1 MRCFCFKLFCVLVM
15 TGFIVLNGCSG
26 SGNYSEE
33 KDEYENSNKDKS
45 KTTSSISELE
55 MEKKRTQIV
64 ETAREEQQNEM
75 YSSSNDSTY
84 LYWINN
90 PVYGKFSK
98 CNIFVMNVLYKA
110 GCKCPYENVTTYDL
124 MDTLRFNEILP
135 VINISEGEKLLKG
148 DLIIW
153 NGHVIIFESYVYEKN
168 TEFVVAW
175 RGGSKQ
181 PNNEIDIIND
191 VAHGRYPLEEGY
203 IVRRPVRVE

>member
-1 MRCFCFKLFCVLVM
+1 MKFYYFRLFYVSIIIL
-15 TGFIVLNGCSG
+15 FIILNGCSG
-26 SGNYSEE
+26 SGNYGEE
-33 KDEYENSNKDKS
+33 KDEYENYHKDKS
-45 KTTSSISELE
+45 KATGSISELE

-64 ETAREEQQNEM
+64 ETAREEQKNEM

-135 VINISEGEKLLKG
+135 VINFSEGEKLLKG

-153 NGHVIIFESYVYEKN
+153 NGHVIIFESYVYEEN

-175 RGGSKQ
+175 WGGSKQ
-181 PNNEIDIIND
+181 PNNGIDIIND
-191 VAHGRYPLEEGY
+191 VAHGRYPLKAGY
-203 IVRRPVRVE
+203 IVRRPVRVK